1 MADAN
6 RAGMKHRMIAG
17 ACLLLAQTPT
27 RADTKVPRIEVAFV
41 LDATGSMGPYI
52 AEARS
57 RIKEIADELA
67 TGTPKPDVRFALV
80 TYRDRGDDYVTHID
94 KFTTKLDAIKSELDA
109 TKAAG
114 GGDTPESVLEGLDA
128 AVHQLDWSDG
138 DGNVMKLAYL
148 VGDAEAHHYPDGPTE
163 AQVTDAARK
172 RGIVIHTIECGTG
185 MGIKGEQTW
194 EALAR
199 LTEGRTMKLS
209 DRGRTVIA
217 GGGTS
222 PSTSFAAGV
231 GSTAKAY
238 SSAVGVDYGSAP
250 NVTLAPVPG
259 IPALPAGAK
268 SGLEG
273 AQVRWIAD
281 PLAWSDLWAAHTSV
295 WPDKDKTPP
304 PAVDFA
310 KFHVLV
316 VGGADAGLSIDV
328 VKATS
333 AGTAATLRGGSPGVQ
348 FLLVPVGGAS

>member
-1 MADAN
+1 
-6 RAGMKHRMIAG
+6 MILG
-17 ACLLLAQTPT
+17 GSLLFLQTPS

-80 TYRDRGDDYVTHID
+80 TYRDRGDDYVTHAG

-109 TKAAG
+109 TAAKG

-128 AVHQLDWSDG
+128 AIKQLDWSDG

-172 RGIVIHTIECGTG
+172 RGIVIHTIECGTS
-185 MGIKGEQTW
+185 MGKVGETTW
-194 EALAR
+194 EAVAR

-209 DRGRTVIA
+209 DHGRAVIA
-217 GGGTS
+217 SGGGTS
-222 PSTSFAAGV
+222 SSTSFAAGV

-259 IPALPAGAK
+259 AAIPAGHT

-295 WPDKDKTPP
+295 WPEKDRTPP

-310 KFHVLV
+310 KYHVLV

-328 VKATS
+328 VKATA